1 MLDGHLRHAVGVLLL
16 AAAFAPLVVA
26 SVRAVAASAPAAPKI
41 LRAVG
46 GTALS
51 VAAAQLLMTLLGA
64 VGLLRVIPIL
74 VALVVTGLVALRFAP
89 RRADPETTEEQDF
102 GGPGRRIATFA
113 LGVVAVQWGFW
124 TSVALHEGVQREDSL
139 TYHMPTALAFVDSG
153 SVATPVMTVPG
164 SPVGYYTNGTEVL
177 HAMGIV
183 VARSDVL
190 TCLSGMFFAAMAVGA
205 CWCIGARF
213 SRGWLA
219 SSLAVIALT
228 IPAVVQTQAGSALV
242 DIPSAALVLSA
253 LALAMWAD
261 PDRAWSFVPAILVTG
276 AALAAKLLS
285 LPVVLVVVGYVLWRI
300 LGSPDPR
307 RWDRGALLRAGVAI
321 VGVVAASMT
330 WFVRN
335 QLHVGSPIPMLHLP
349 GFTHVVFPQIKV
361 LGAPVGSYL
370 RRILTYPGAAHG
382 MPGALRSGFGIL
394 WPFLALLLIAVVI
407 VGARCWREQPVVWI
421 ACAAAVLG
429 YLAAPFG
436 GGGTGVPP
444 FLFAVNV
451 RYATLAL
458 LLLAPLVASLATSD
472 RASRWVC
479 RVGLVLFLFAELP
492 TDVFPGNFGPYRLQT
507 WPHAHKGLDL
517 VVALVVG
524 VVVALR
530 EDDLRR
536 VARRFTPSGKVVAA
550 AAVIGLAVVASARNE
565 ATSRFIA
572 SKDLRA
578 AFSYAD
584 TLSNQR
590 IGLVGIDL
598 AYPFA
603 GRSLTNRVQ
612 AVLLLNHEG
621 VPYAPVGCGQLRAAI
636 VSSRFTFVV
645 TRHLPTSTF
654 DDIGCVADL
663 PGITQVGRSGDV
675 TIWRLPGGS
684 AAAARLTGSVLR

>member
-1 MLDGHLRHAVGVLLL
+1 MLNAHLRHAVGVLLL
-16 AAAFAPLVVA
+16 APAFAPLVVA
-26 SVRAVAASAPAAPKI
+26 SVRVVAASAPAAPKI

-46 GTALS
+46 GAALS

-64 VGLLRVIPIL
+64 VSLLRLIPIL
-74 VALVVTGLVALRFAP
+74 VALVATGLVALRFAP
-89 RRADPETTEEQDF
+89 RPADPETIEEQDL
-102 GGPGRRIATFA
+102 GGPGRRIAFFA
-113 LGVVAVQWGFW
+113 LAVGVVQWGFW
-124 TSVALHEGVQREDSL
+124 TLVALHEGVQRDDSL

-153 SVATPVMTVPG
+153 SVATPVMTVAG

-190 TCLSGMFFAAMAVGA
+190 TCLSGMFFAVMAVGA

-213 SRGWLA
+213 ARGWVA
-219 SSLAVIALT
+219 SLLAVIALT
-228 IPAVVQTQAGSALV
+228 IPAIVQTQAGSALV

-261 PDRAWSFVPAILVTG
+261 PDRAWSFVPAILVGG

-285 LPVVLVVVGYVLWRI
+285 LPVVLVVLGYVLWRI

-307 RWDRGALLRAGVAI
+307 RWDRGALFRAGIAI

-335 QLHVGSPIPMLHLP
+335 QVHVGSPIPMLHLP
-349 GFTHVVFPQIKV
+349 GFTHLVFPQIQE
-361 LGAPVGSYL
+361 LGKTVGSYL

-382 MPGALRSGFGIL
+382 LPGALRGGFGIL
-394 WPFLALLLIAVVI
+394 WPFLALLLIGVVI
-407 VGARCWREQPVVWI
+407 VGLRRWREQPLVWI
-421 ACAAAVLG
+421 AFAAAALG

-436 GGGTGVPP
+436 AGGPGRPP
-444 FLFAVNV
+444 FLLAVNV
-451 RYATLAL
+451 RYATLTL

-472 RASRWVC
+472 RAARWVG
-479 RVGLVLFLFAELP
+479 RIGLVLLLVAELP
-492 TDVFPGNFGPYRLQT
+492 TDVFPGNFGYYRLQT
-507 WPHAHKGLDL
+507 WPKAHKWLDL
-517 VVALVVG
+517 VVALLVG
-524 VVVALR
+524 LVVAVR
-530 EDDLRR
+530 GEELRR
-536 VARRFTPSGKVVAA
+536 VARRFTPSAKVVAA
-550 AAVIGLAVVASARNE
+550 AAGIVLAVVASARNE
-565 ATSRFIA
+565 ATSRFTA

-578 AFSYAD
+578 AFSYAE

-590 IGLVGIDL
+590 IGLVGIDR

-603 GRSLTNRVQ
+603 GRNLTNRVQ

-621 VPYAPVGCGQLRAAI
+621 VPYAPPGCGQLRAAI
-636 VSSRFTFVV
+636 VNSHFTFVV
-645 TRHLPTSTF
+645 TRYVPTSTF
-654 DDIGCVADL
+654 DAIGCVAQL
-663 PGITQVGRSGDV
+663 PGVTQVGRSGDV

-684 AAAARLTGSVLR
+684 SSALRRTGSALR